1 MRAFLTSIKSKK
13 GLLIMV
19 AIASFASLPS
29 YGEDTIRAA
38 WKVQEIHLPYFGL
51 TTHYSC
57 EGLRDKVQAYLEQL
71 GVRKDAVVSVGV
83 CDSISGPAWH
93 PSVNITIAHAV
104 PANDEQAKEFAN
116 DANRAKLIARLQRKK
131 SAQAVV
137 TDEPFDA
144 VMKRVT
150 LFAKD
155 RSNTSSAGD
164 CELLEQVRRDVLPKL
179 DAKVIKDGVRCT
191 PYQGSVGNPR
201 MEVELLIP
209 VPKEA

>member
-1 MRAFLTSIKSKK
+1 MRALLTSIKSKK
-13 GLLIMV
+13 GLLMLV
-19 AIASFASLPS
+19 AIASFAAMPS

-71 GVRKDAVVSVGV
+71 GVREDAVVSVGV
-83 CDSISGPAWH
+83 CDNISGPAWH
-93 PSVNITIAHAV
+93 PSVNITLAHAV
-104 PANDEQAKEFAN
+104 PASDEQAKEFAN

-131 SAQAVV
+131 SAQVI
-137 TDEPFDA
+137 TDEPFNA
-144 VMKRVT
+144 VRKRVT

-201 MEVELLIP
+201 MEVELLMP